1 VTDAKSEG
9 AKRRLPEENARW
21 RSLQDRFERTRVGR
35 VLISIFVLVTLVTV
49 LTANMP
55 TSRLQDVLLKANRLY
70 LYGAGLDQSWEVF
83 APDPR
88 RETIEVSARVD
99 FADGSQ
105 ATWRVPTRNPVIGEY
120 TDYRWLKWA
129 EYVISPAYPE
139 LWRPI
144 ALYVAR
150 RFDSATRRPTRVT
163 LSNRWYDLEPPDHIS
178 PQPRFQERTIYE
190 TRITDAMLGGS

>member
-1 VTDAKSEG
+1 MEPNIGWGSPQA
-9 AKRRLPEENARW
+9 
-21 RSLQDRFERTRVGR
+21 RFERTVLGR
-35 VLISIFVLVTLVTV
+35 VLISIFLLVTLVTV
-49 LTANMP
+49 LTANLP
-55 TSRLQDVLLKANRLY
+55 ASRLQDDLLKADRLY

-99 FADGSQ
+99 FADGSH

-129 EYVISPAYPE
+129 EYVISPVYPE
-139 LWRPI
+139 LEKPI

-150 RFDSATRRPTRVT
+150 RFDSPTRRPTRVT
-163 LSNRWYDLEPPDHIS
+163 LSNRWYDLEPPDQIS
-178 PQPRFQERTIYE
+178 PHPRIQERTIYR
-190 TRITDAMLGGS
+190 TRITDAMLEGS

>member
-1 VTDAKSEG
+1 MKPNIGSGSPQA
-9 AKRRLPEENARW
+9 
-21 RSLQDRFERTRVGR
+21 RFEGTVLGR
-35 VLISIFVLVTLVTV
+35 VLISVFLLVTLVTL

-55 TSRLQDVLLKANRLY
+55 ASRLQDVLLKADRFY

-99 FADGSQ
+99 FADGSH

-129 EYVISPAYPE
+129 EYVVSPAYPE
-139 LWRPI
+139 LGEPI

-150 RFDSATRRPTRVT
+150 RFDSPTRRPTRVT
-163 LSNRWYDLEPPDHIS
+163 LSNRWYELEPPDRIS
-178 PQPRFQERTIYE
+178 PHPRFQERMLYE
-190 TRITDAMLGGS
+190 TPITEAMLESS